1 MFLYNVGSPTK
12 FKKIVYLATSTVL
25 GFFLSLIAHSLL
37 EINYLNWAL
46 SQGKL
51 VKFYNGCAL
60 PVIIQAALLIVGVI
74 GGYFLGTFWWR
85 KVYVERVWAQKK
97 L

>member
-12 FKKIVYLATSTVL
+12 FKKIVYLIASTAL

-46 SQGKL
+46 SHDKL

-60 PVIIQAALLIVGVI
+60 PPILQALLLLVGVI

-85 KVYVERVWAQKK
+85 KIYVERTWCAK
-97 L
+97 